1 MIECLHKVTLFD
13 QKNTICGMKRKNFES
28 CENTVMKKS
37 KSTPNNTNQNPLD
50 ARKTAQSK
58 LISILENSPANPADF
73 LRKVMEGNQ
82 VDIDAIIERSKQD
95 NFYTEHTEEQIS
107 CYSQD
112 VITAIR
118 SRDISTLRS
127 MHESGRH
134 LQCCNRFGESLIHM
148 ACRRGFLDVVKYF
161 IQEAHV
167 SIRVKDDYGRTPL
180 HDACWCRE
188 PNFALMDLLI
198 DQCAELLFISDKRGH
213 TPLQYTRREHWKYWN
228 AYLLTRAKSIREKV
242 NATMKDTNI

>member
-1 MIECLHKVTLFD
+1 MKCIDRVTLIE
-13 QKNTICGMKRKNFES
+13 QENTRCGMKRQNFES
-28 CENTVMKKS
+28 CENIIMKKS
-37 KSTPNNTNQNPLD
+37 KSCSNIPSQTQLEL
-50 ARKTAQSK
+50 RKSAQSE
-58 LISILENSPANPADF
+58 LISILQNSPANPADF
-73 LRKVMEGNQ
+73 LRKVMEGEQ
-82 VDIDAIIERSKQD
+82 VDINVIIERSQQD
-95 NFYTEHTEEQIS
+95 NFYIEHTEEQIS

-118 SRDISTLRS
+118 SRDISTIRL
-127 MHESGRH
+127 MHNSGRH

-148 ACRRGFLDVVKYF
+148 ACRRGFLDVAKYF
-161 IQEAHV
+161 IEDASV

-198 DQCAELLFISDKRGH
+198 NQCAELLFISDKRGH

-228 AYLLTRAKSIREKV
+228 AYLLTRAKTIREKV
-242 NATMKDTNI
+242 NATVKITKI